1 MTNPHFTRELPVRLY
16 EAESSVA
23 SVAAQHGFA
32 AADVIDFSLNV
43 NPFGPPASAVAAAS
57 AALARSNAYPDV
69 QLAALRRAVAARHG
83 TREANLFFGAGLDDV
98 IKEILHAW
106 TAEGDAVMVHLPTF
120 PRYELEAYL
129 RGCRVVAVT
138 GRTPWHIDVD
148 AIGAALAR
156 ERIALAFLCTP
167 NNPTGEKIDAATIA
181 ALARR
186 FPETILVVDEAL
198 LDPRE
203 AGVAALVGEAGN
215 VVQLRTFS
223 KYYGLAGFRVG
234 YAHAPASLVAI
245 AERGRPPFNVALPS
259 EAAAL
264 AALGDRGFIDETFRR
279 FREAG
284 DAFCAGL
291 SRLPAFRLR
300 GRNANMLLIEVCDRP
315 ARALQQALEAKGI
328 VVADAACF
336 GGMEGHAAF
345 RVSLRD
351 PAANERLLAALGGVA
366 AASAGAT
373 GTATG
378 SGTAAGGGAIP
389 GSVAAASLA
398 ERPR

>member
-23 SVAAQHGFA
+23 SVVAEHGFDPA
-32 AADVIDFSLNV
+32 EVIDFSLNV
-43 NPFGPPASAVAAAS
+43 NPFGPPASAVTAAT

-98 IKEILHAW
+98 IKELLHAW
-106 TAEGDAVMVHLPTF
+106 TAEGDAVLVHLPTF
-120 PRYELEAYL
+120 PRYELEAAL

-138 GRTPWHIDVD
+138 GRTPWHIDPD
-148 AIGAALAR
+148 AIAAALSR
-156 ERIALAFLCTP
+156 QRIALAFLCTP

-181 ALARR
+181 SLARR
-186 FPETILVVDEAL
+186 FRETIFVVDEAL

-203 AGVAALVGEAGN
+203 TGVSALVDEVDN

-234 YAHAPASLVAI
+234 YAHAPASLVAV

-264 AALGDRGFIDETFRR
+264 AALADRTFIDETYRR

-291 SRLPAFRLR
+291 ERLPGLALR
-300 GRNANMLLIEVCDRP
+300 GRHANMLLIELRDR
-315 ARALQQALEAKGI
+315 ATRELQRALEAKGLL
-328 VVADAACF
+328 VADAACF
-336 GGMEGHAAF
+336 GGMEGYAAF

-351 PAANERLLAALGGVA
+351 AASNARLLAALAAVMAGQREADAAPQGV
-366 AASAGAT
+366 
-373 GTATG
+373 
-378 SGTAAGGGAIP
+378 IP
-389 GSVAAASLA
+389 
-398 ERPR
+398 R